1 MTDDTRSALS
11 LITSGRDFHD
21 TERRIVDFILEHRD
35 EATGMTSGQL
45 ARASSTSEATVSR
58 FCKRLGFGSYRS
70 FQFSLARDLSVG
82 SGREGI
88 TGEVSLDDV
97 EGSVRNIL
105 GAKVS
110 ELTATAR
117 GLDATTVRAVV
128 DLLAKSSLIQVAA
141 VGNTNA
147 VALDATFK
155 FGQLGLRC
163 VTHEISEVSTG
174 YAVNLCAGDVLLAI
188 SNSGKSQR
196 LGSMMHGARKAGCP
210 SVLITGD
217 ATSPLAKLAD
227 HVLLTVNHEALLTT
241 GDFALS
247 KMSAVFVVEVLYN
260 FLLRIV
266 PNARER
272 ISAYEELILPDKVME

>member
-21 TERRIVDFILEHRD
+21 TERRIVDFILSHRN

-45 ARASSTSEATVSR
+45 ARASATSEATVSR
-58 FCKRLGFGSYRS
+58 FCKRLGFSNYRS

-82 SGREGI
+82 SGREGV
-88 TGEVSLDDV
+88 TGDVTLDDV
-97 EGSVRNIL
+97 EGSVKNIL

-117 GLDATTVRAVV
+117 GLDPETMRAVV
-128 DLLAKSSLIQVAA
+128 ELLANASLIQVAA
-141 VGNTNA
+141 VGNTNS

-155 FGQLGLRC
+155 FAQLGLRC
-163 VTHEISEVSTG
+163 VSHEISEVSTG
-174 YAVNLCAGDVLLAI
+174 YAVNLTADDALVVI

-196 LGSMMHGARKAGCP
+196 LGATMSAAKANGCP
-210 SVLITGD
+210 CVLITGD
-217 ATSPLAKLAD
+217 ASAPLAQAAD
-227 HVLLTVNHEALLTT
+227 YVLQTVNHEALLTT

-247 KMSAVFVVEVLYN
+247 KMSATFVVEVLYN
-260 FLLRIV
+260 FLLRMV
-266 PNARER
+266 PGARDR

>member
-1 MTDDTRSALS
+1 MTDDAHSALS
-11 LITSGRDFHD
+11 LITSGRDFHE

-45 ARASSTSEATVSR
+45 ARASATSEATVSR

-70 FQFSLARDLSVG
+70 FQFSLARDLSMG
-82 SGREGI
+82 SGREGV

-117 GLDATTVRAVV
+117 GLDPAIVRAVV
-128 DLLAKSSLIQVAA
+128 ELLASAGLIQVAA

-155 FGQLGLRC
+155 FTQLGLRC
-163 VTHEISEVSTG
+163 IMHEISEVGTG
-174 YAVNLCAGDVLLAI
+174 YAVNLRPGDVLLVI

-196 LGSMMHGARKAGCP
+196 LGHIMTAARENGAP

-217 ATSPLAKLAD
+217 ATSPLARRAD
-227 HVLLTVNHEALLTT
+227 WLLQSVNHEALLTT

-247 KMSAVFVVEVLYN
+247 KMSATFVVEVLYN